1 VKPAALVTGA
11 TGFVGAALAR
21 DLAQRGHAV
30 HALARASSDRSA
42 LSGVDVR
49 WHAGDLEDAASV
61 ERAVAAVC
69 AAGERPWIA
78 HSAAVISYR
87 TRDTELQ
94 RRVNVEG
101 TRALLDACR
110 RHPVGRVLHIS
121 SVVAVGHARPGELLD
136 EDAPFNGAELGSD
149 YVDTKRAAEELALRA
164 AAELDLVVVNPGAIF
179 GPNPRGG
186 NTGRFL
192 RELARGAVG
201 PFAPPG
207 SLSVVGVGDVAHGCV
222 LALERGARGRRY
234 LLVESAHTA
243 LEAFR
248 VAARLL
254 GVRAPR
260 WTVPPPLWRPVV
272 LAAGAADALR
282 PTEVF
287 TPHAMRLLGVHFR
300 FHAERAR
307 AELGWR
313 PRPFEEV
320 LRATIDELHS
330 RGALGRP

>member
-1 VKPAALVTGA
+1 VKPAVLVTGA

-21 DLAQRGHAV
+21 ELAQRGHAV
-30 HALARASSDRSA
+30 HALARPSSDRSA
-42 LSGVDVR
+42 LAGVDVR
-49 WHAGDLEDAASV
+49 WHAGDLEDPSSL

-69 AAGERPWIA
+69 ATGEPPWIA

-87 TRDTELQ
+87 TRDRELQ

-101 TRALLDACR
+101 TRALLEICR

-164 AAELDLVVVNPGAIF
+164 ASELDLVVVNPGAIF
-179 GPNPRGG
+179 GPNPREG
-186 NTGRFL
+186 NTSRFL
-192 RELARGAVG
+192 RQLARGALG
-201 PFAPPG
+201 PLAPPG
-207 SLSVVGVGDVAHGCV
+207 SLSVVGVEDVARGCIA
-222 LALERGARGRRY
+222 ALERGARGRRY

-248 VAARLL
+248 IAARMLD
-254 GVRAPR
+254 VRAPR
-260 WTVPPPLWRPVV
+260 WTVPPPLWRPIV
-272 LAAGAADALR
+272 LAAGAADAVR
-282 PTEVF
+282 PSEVF
-287 TPHAMRLLGVHFR
+287 TPHSLRMLGAHFR
-300 FHAERAR
+300 FHSRRAR
-307 AELGWR
+307 AELDWH

-320 LRATIDELHS
+320 LRATIDDLRS
-330 RGALGRP
+330 RGALE